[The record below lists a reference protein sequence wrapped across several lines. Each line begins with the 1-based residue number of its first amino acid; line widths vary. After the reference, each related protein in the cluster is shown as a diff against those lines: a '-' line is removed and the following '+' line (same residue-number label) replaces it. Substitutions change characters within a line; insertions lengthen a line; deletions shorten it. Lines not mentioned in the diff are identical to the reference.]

1 MRSSKEI
8 IALIKA
14 LRTEKGISLSELAR
28 RAGVPKSTLS
38 RYESLDREF
47 PMNDV
52 EKYADVL
59 NVSPLYLLGVD
70 DNKQLA
76 SHVYKFYKGGIS
88 AGLPESIEA
97 VYKADDLAEIE
108 IPDIFMNGYA
118 GQDDILIIT
127 VNGNSMDKE
136 IPHGSLV
143 AIKKCQIDNLKK
155 NDIVVFSDHGD
166 FSMKRYI
173 NDEVNRRIIFRP
185 DSTDDIFT
193 DIIISYDYLADVRI
207 WGKVVAAVINY
218 G

>member
-1 MRSSKEI
+1 MRSSEEI
-8 IALIKA
+8 IKIIKE
-14 LRTEKGISLSELAR
+14 LRKEKGLSLSELAR
-28 RAGVPKSTLS
+28 RVDTPKSTLS
-38 RYESLDREF
+38 RYESLEREF
-47 PMNDV
+47 PINDV
-52 EKYADVL
+52 EKYANVL
-59 NVSPLYLLGVD
+59 NVSALYLLGVD
-70 DNKQLA
+70 DNKNLA
-76 SHVYKFYKGGIS
+76 SHVYKFYKTGIS
-88 AGLPESIEA
+88 AGLPETIEA
-97 VYKADDLAEIE
+97 VYKVEDLAEIE

-118 GQDDILIIT
+118 GQDDVLIIT
-127 VNGNSMDKE
+127 VNGNSMDKV

-185 DSTDDIFT
+185 DSSDDVFT
-193 DIIISYDYLADVRI
+193 DIIISYDNLADVRI